1 MPPERRVD
9 GALREQ
15 LRQNLAQF
23 QSRHEARPTLRPAAV
38 CIVITDDDQGVPCF
52 LLTRRPHTLRRHAG
66 QWALPGGRL
75 DPGESALEGGLRE
88 LHEELGLELGPDRL
102 IGQLDVY
109 ETRSGFA
116 MQPLVLWGGNRCR
129 VVPDP
134 NEVASCHH
142 VPLTELEKPDVPQL
156 RAIPESDRP
165 IIILPIIGEQINAP
179 TAAILYQFVEVAM
192 RGKRTRV
199 AHYEQPVFAWK

>member
-15 LRQNLAQF
+15 LLQNLAQF
-23 QSRHEARPTLRPAAV
+23 QSRHEANPALRPAAV
-38 CIVITDDDQGVPCF
+38 CIVITDDDDGVPCF
-52 LLTRRPHTLRRHAG
+52 LLTRRPDTLRRHAG

-102 IGQLDVY
+102 IGELDVY

-142 VPLTELEKPDVPQL
+142 VPLTEPEKPDVPQL

-179 TAAILYQFVEVAM
+179 TAAILYQFVEVAL
-192 RGKRTRV
+192 RGRFTRV

>member
-23 QSRHEARPTLRPAAV
+23 QSRHEASPALRPAAV
-38 CIVITDDDQGVPCF
+38 CIVITDDDDGTPCF
-52 LLTRRPHTLRRHAG
+52 LLTRRPDTLRRHAG

-88 LHEELGLELGPDRL
+88 LHEELGLELGPERL
-102 IGQLDVY
+102 IGELDVY

-156 RAIPESDRP
+156 RTIPESDRP

-179 TAAILYQFVEVAM
+179 TAAILYQFVEVAL
-192 RGKRTRV
+192 RGRFTRV